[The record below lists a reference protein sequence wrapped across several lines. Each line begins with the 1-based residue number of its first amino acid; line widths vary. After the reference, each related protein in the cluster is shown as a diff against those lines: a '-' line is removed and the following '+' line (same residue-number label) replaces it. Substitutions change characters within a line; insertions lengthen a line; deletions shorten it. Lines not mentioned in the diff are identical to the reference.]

1 MFMKRLFSFNAKQE
15 CSTLLVVI
23 SKVVKVIYIV
33 LACVAALIML
43 IGGIQVIQYSSL
55 NFLLALVLGAAAFF
69 LLLFMGFVLEILFLS
84 FSIVTRKSYEDLLE
98 RGKIDDLPLSAG
110 KKNAIGEKLHALNE
124 LKNNGIISEEEF
136 NEKKKEWLQEL

>member
-43 IGGIQVIQYSSL
+43 IGESRRL
-55 NFLLALVLGAAAFF
+55 KT
-69 LLLFMGFVLEILFLS
+69 LFL
-84 FSIVTRKSYEDLLE
+84 FFVC
-98 RGKIDDLPLSAG
+98 
-110 KKNAIGEKLHALNE
+110 
-124 LKNNGIISEEEF
+124 F
-136 NEKKKEWLQEL
+136 V

>member
-43 IGGIQVIQYSSL
+43 IGGIQAIEDSGLY
-55 NFLLALVLGAAAFF
+55 FLLALVLGAAAFF
-69 LLLFMGFVLEILFLS
+69 LLLFLGFVLEILFLS
-84 FSIVTRKSYEDLLE
+84 FSIVTKKNYEDLLE
-98 RGKIDDLPLSAG
+98 RVKSMIFPCPPARKTPSA
-110 KKNAIGEKLHALNE
+110 KNYTL
-124 LKNNGIISEEEF
+124 
-136 NEKKKEWLQEL
+136 

>member
-43 IGGIQVIQYSSL
+43 IGGIQAIEDSGLY
-55 NFLLALVLGAAAFF
+55 FLFALVLGAAAFF
-69 LLLFMGFVLEILFLS
+69 WLLFLGFVLEILFLS
-84 FSIVTRKSYEDLLE
+84 FHCNEKHGFAR
-98 RGKIDDLPLSAG
+98 RGKSMIFLVRRQES
-110 KKNAIGEKLHALNE
+110 AIGEKLHIF
-124 LKNNGIISEEEF
+124 KRT
-136 NEKKKEWLQEL
+136 EK